1 MTEPLFRERDG
12 ESAEVSHIELF
23 FDLVFVFAITQVSH
37 FLLDHPTVL
46 GAFEAALLLLAVWSP
61 WGDVVYMTNVLNP
74 NRQSVRGALLTL
86 MIAGLVMSSALPE
99 AFGEKGM
106 AFALA
111 FVAFQLG
118 RAVYLYVATRGRDGV
133 FRHVRR
139 ALVWCV
145 VYSALWIAGAFLEG
159 EMRLALWVLALLV
172 DFASTAFG
180 YPVPGLGRTVV
191 RDTDIEAG
199 HATERVS
206 LFILIALGE
215 SILVAG
221 AEFAE
226 MPWSAEVIAAM
237 LSAVVQSMAM
247 WWIYFYWTAGVA
259 RSVASRSVTPGRFLS
274 RAFGYAPWI
283 IVAGIVTAAV
293 GDHILLRHP
302 LGHTDAETAWVLIGG
317 PALYIVGSIVFE
329 FGALGRWSSIR
340 IVGLAL
346 MGLVILLVPVATPLA
361 ITATTTAILVAVG
374 LAERIVVAR
383 YPEKLVG

>member
-1 MTEPLFRERDG
+1 MAEPLFRERDG

-145 VYSALWIAGAFLEG
+145 VYSALWIAGAFLQG

-259 RSVASRSVTPGRFLS
+259 GRSPAGPSHRDDSSVAPSATRRG
-274 RAFGYAPWI
+274 
-283 IVAGIVTAAV
+283 
-293 GDHILLRHP
+293 LLWP
-302 LGHTDAETAWVLIGG
+302 E
-317 PALYIVGSIVFE
+317 
-329 FGALGRWSSIR
+329 SS
-340 IVGLAL
+340 
-346 MGLVILLVPVATPLA
+346 PPPLA
-361 ITATTTAILVAVG
+361 TTSCCATHSATRTLRLPG
-374 LAERIVVAR
+374 
-383 YPEKLVG
+383 Y